1 MCVQAAGVASAL
13 SVELHTQPRVLGA
26 AKLQAALRNSGA
38 ILGAKEMKLV
48 AVATRCTPGGP
59 PTPSASAVACD
70 SVAAAR
76 TQWELRASDGSIRPA
91 GNLTACLTAQPQS
104 PEPTSHHGVAV
115 VVATCR
121 EPVGAAQTWLTR
133 SGLLLPSTGSGDGGN
148 RANVT
153 LQTALT
159 PAPHCFGSYNH
170 SSCGLLTALAW
181 ETTTEKSVMLWTTS
195 DDATGHPQRWAI
207 SNGQISTEPAAGGAA
222 GGAAAAAAAGEGVA
236 AAGEGEGAA
245 GGEGE
250 GRGASGQVSKLLC
263 LAHA

>member
-1 MCVQAAGVASAL
+1 MLRGSDKRLERLSRSSTIGSSSVSHSRDRRVA
-13 SVELHTQPRVLGA
+13 VGA
-26 AKLQAALRNSGA
+26 A
-38 ILGAKEMKLV
+38 
-48 AVATRCTPGGP
+48 P
-59 PTPSASAVACD
+59 
-70 SVAAAR
+70 
-76 TQWELRASDGSIRPA
+76 DGSIRPA

-195 DDATGHPQRWAI
+195 DDATGHPQWWAI
-207 SNGQISTEPAAGGAA
+207 SNGQISTEPAAGG
-222 GGAAAAAAAGEGVA
+222 GAAAAAGEGVA
-236 AAGEGEGAA
+236 AA